1 MTAGLGTLR
10 ANGWE
15 VDATSRRTPPAGEA
29 WTVTASYWPADIE
42 CDHPVRATAERMVI
56 AACLV
61 ADGHDLIGMLA
72 SAYLAVGDD
81 HQALRTRILRCL
93 LVQDPDREQ
102 APGWGKGWGNES

>member
-29 WTVTASYWPADIE
+29 WTVTASCWPTDVE
-42 CDHPVRATAERMVI
+42 CDHPVREVAERMVI

-61 ADGHDLIGMLA
+61 ADGHDMPRLLA
-72 SAYLAVGDD
+72 EAYLALGDD

-93 LVQDPDREQ
+93 LVQDPDRE
-102 APGWGKGWGNES
+102 AAA